1 MMETTKYFNGMQKIY
16 RNILDFIEKEDYE
29 NESSKS
35 YLNFNFNSIS
45 KDEKREM
52 IKEILLIISCI
63 SKYHYRSSLSESQI
77 QKILLDYKDQ
87 IEQTFSNR
95 EIFNILKDNKQIILF
110 LLKQKMI
117 TLDNS
122 ICNILTKY
130 NDFFSIEINSFRGLQ
145 NQNDREFEKKREIGE
160 NDSFICEI
168 IRKDLIVDFVKYVNQ
183 TNLNLESEI
192 KHSIFETHQFLN
204 EQKNVTLVDYA
215 AYFGSIQI
223 FKYLHINNVK
233 LDEKI
238 MKYAI
243 HGKNTELISMIES
256 ELKNVDDY
264 QIKKFV
270 NEAIKCHHNEI
281 ADYFL
286 DKLENHDEIKSYLH
300 KRIIRYHNYQ
310 YLNGTENWSNYADLF
325 IENNYVS
332 IVKTILNNFEDDIDK
347 TLQRYEEKGCKTF
360 LSLAIENENIEIVKY
375 LINDLNASTSY
386 FATDFLYDS
395 IEFCTNKTLLY
406 LAVERENAEIV
417 RILLENNCFSNSK
430 EFYHDKD
437 YYSEYF
443 FIEEDAENANAYNNK
458 IIFVHETKF
467 ALATAVENGDKDIVE
482 LLLNYEQIDVNSMNC
497 ISHSFSLHEDSIF
510 NYYKEEKTALSIAV
524 EKGDIEIVK
533 ILLRK
538 SNIDVNK
545 LLKKRFIDVNKYRSL
560 DSDGH
565 FIYKLDSCNKKDYT
579 RRFTAVDIAKEKGDQ
594 KLYQLLLNL

>member
-1 MMETTKYFNGMQKIY
+1 METTKYFNEMQKIY
-16 RNILDFIEKEDYE
+16 RDILDFIEKEDYE

-35 YLNFNFNSIS
+35 YLIFNFNNISIS

-52 IKEILLIISCI
+52 IKEILFIISCI
-63 SKYHYRSSLSESQI
+63 SKYHYSSSISESQI
-77 QKILLDYKDQ
+77 HKILLDYKDQ

-95 EIFNILKDNKQIILF
+95 EIFNIFKDNKRILLF
-110 LLKQKMI
+110 LHKQRMI

-122 ICNILTKY
+122 ICNILTKF
-130 NDFFSIEINSFRGLQ
+130 NDFFSIEINLFRSLQ

-168 IRKDLIVDFVKYVNQ
+168 IRKDLIVDFIKYVNQ
-183 TNLNLESEI
+183 TNLNLGSEI
-192 KHSIFETHQFLN
+192 EHSIFETHQFLN

-223 FKYLHINNVK
+223 FKYLHTNNVK
-233 LDEKI
+233 LDERT

-286 DKLENHDEIKSYLH
+286 DKLENHDEIKCYLH

-310 YLNGTENWSNYADLF
+310 YMNGTENWSIYADLF

-332 IVKTILNNFEDDIDK
+332 IVKIILNNFEDDIDK

-386 FATDFLYDS
+386 FVTDFLYDS
-395 IEFCTNKTLLY
+395 MEFCTNKTLLY

-417 RILLENNCFSNSK
+417 RVLLENKCFSNSK
-430 EFYHDKD
+430 ENYYDKD
-437 YYSEYF
+437 YYNENF
-443 FIEEDAENANAYNNK
+443 FIEEDTENANAYNNK
-458 IIFVHETKF
+458 IIFVHETKI
-467 ALATAVENGDKDIVE
+467 ALVTAVENGDKDIVE
-482 LLLNYEQIDVNSMNC
+482 LLLKDEQIDVNRINC

-510 NYYKEEKTALSIAV
+510 DYYKEEKNSVINC
-524 EKGDIEIVK
+524 
-533 ILLRK
+533 
-538 SNIDVNK
+538 S
-545 LLKKRFIDVNKYRSL
+545 
-560 DSDGH
+560 
-565 FIYKLDSCNKKDYT
+565 
-579 RRFTAVDIAKEKGDQ
+579 
-594 KLYQLLLNL
+594 